1 MDEARRARRLCL
13 EWTAE
18 RTRMKLVSIEPTP
31 NPNSMKLNLAESL
44 PKGESRTY
52 TAADQSACPDYIARL
67 LEVPGVKSLFQMGDF
82 IAVQRH
88 PSASWQP
95 LLAAARRAFGAE
107 GAEHAQPTGPAAV
120 APDEAFGEV
129 QVELQMFRGLPMLVK
144 VSIGAQMHRKALPPR
159 FTAAVSRAA
168 KASPNML
175 AERRWVEQGVRYGE
189 LEQIAQDV
197 VEEVAAAYDD
207 DRLEELVSQALEP
220 RTADGAKP
228 PPTAPAARLPADP
241 DWRVRYAA
249 LQKITPRPEAIP
261 LLTQALSDPHSSIRR
276 MAVVLLGLTR
286 DPAAVP
292 PLCQALE
299 DESAAVR
306 RTAGDA
312 LSDLADPHAIGPM
325 TKALED
331 SNKLVRWRA
340 ARFLY
345 ESGDETA
352 LAGLRARELDPEFE
366 VRMQVRLAIERIEGG
381 QAGHGP
387 VWQQM
392 TR

>member
-1 MDEARRARRLCL
+1 MA
-13 EWTAE
+13 AE
-18 RTRMKLVSIEPTP
+18 RTCMKLVSIEPTP

-44 PKGESRTY
+44 PKGASRTY
-52 TAADQSACPDYIARL
+52 TAADQSDCPDYIARL
-67 LEVPGVKSLFQMGDF
+67 LEVPGVKSLFHMADF

-95 LLAAARRAFGAE
+95 LLAAVRRAFGAE
-107 GAEHAQPTGPAAV
+107 VAEHAQPAAPAAV
-120 APDEAFGEV
+120 ARVEAFGEV

-144 VSIGAQMHRKALPPR
+144 VSSGAQMHRKALPPR
-159 FTAAVSRAA
+159 FSAAVNRAA

-189 LEQIAQDV
+189 LEQIAQ
-197 VEEVAAAYDD
+197 EVAEEIDAAYDD
-207 DRLEELVSQALEP
+207 EHLEQLVQQALEP
-220 RTADGAKP
+220 HPADNP
-228 PPTAPAARLPADP
+228 PPTPAASVRLSDDP
-241 DWRVRYAA
+241 DWRIRYAA
-249 LQKITPRPEAIP
+249 LQTIAPRPEAIP
-261 LLTQALSDPHSSIRR
+261 LLTQALGDPHSSIRR

-312 LSDLADPHAIGPM
+312 LSDLADPRAIGPM

-352 LAGLRARELDPEFE
+352 LAGLRAREADPEFE

>member
-1 MDEARRARRLCL
+1 M
-13 EWTAE
+13 TAE
-18 RTRMKLVSIEPTP
+18 RTCMKLVSIEPTP

-44 PKGESRTY
+44 PKGASRTY
-52 TAADQSACPDYIARL
+52 TAADQSTCPDYIARL
-67 LEVPGVKSLFQMGDF
+67 LEVPGVKSLFHMADF

-107 GAEHAQPTGPAAV
+107 VAEHEQPTTPAAV
-120 APDEAFGEV
+120 ARVEAFGEV
-129 QVELQMFRGLPMLVK
+129 QVELQLFRGLPMLVK
-144 VSIGAQMHRKALPPR
+144 VSSGAQMHRKALPPR
-159 FTAAVSRAA
+159 FSAAVSRAA

-189 LEQIAQDV
+189 LEQIAQ
-197 VEEVAAAYDD
+197 EVAEEIDAAYDD
-207 DRLEELVSQALEP
+207 ERLEQLVQQALEP
-220 RTADGAKP
+220 HPANSP
-228 PPTAPAARLPADP
+228 PPTAAASVRLSDDP
-241 DWRVRYAA
+241 DWRIRYSA
-249 LQKITPRPEAIP
+249 LQQIAPRPEAIP
-261 LLTQALSDPHSSIRR
+261 LLTLALGDPHSSIRR

-286 DPAAVP
+286 DPATVP

-312 LSDLADPHAIGPM
+312 LSDLADPRAIGPM

-352 LAGLRARELDPEFE
+352 LAGLRAREADPEFE